1 MKRFPVLY
9 FMLGLTVLLLP
20 QESHAQTAGSSTPP
34 EGYDPHDAALCGQAT
49 DRVEHA
55 GYSPGRLLTAISH
68 VESGRWDSVA
78 GLKVAWPWTIN
89 ANGVGHFFA
98 SKNAAIAEVIRL
110 QRAGVALIDVGCMQ
124 INLHYHRNAFA
135 NLEAAFDP
143 NTNVAYA
150 VSFLRDLAVETG
162 SWMRAA
168 ARYHSA
174 EPDRASIYHAKVIEE
189 LRSLDAP
196 PNPSVG
202 RRGLQFAAVTVPR
215 PGAVSMRVQPS
226 YALPI
231 DPQVLARQEMEADL
245 AAEEHQR
252 NIDVAR
258 NFANDWRKKQLEL
271 YRQSQPQDSQQQNS
285 QQQDSAPPATDFH
298 LQSPAGLT
306 PKPASP

>member
-1 MKRFPVLY
+1 
-9 FMLGLTVLLLP
+9 MLPLQAGG
-20 QESHAQTAGSSTPP
+20 QTAGSSTPP
-34 EGYDPHDAALCGQAT
+34 AGYDPHDATLCGQAT
-49 DRVEHA
+49 ERVEHA

-68 VESGRWDSVA
+68 VESGRWDSVT
-78 GLKVAWPWTIN
+78 GIKVAWPWTIN

-98 SKNAAIAEVIRL
+98 SKDAAIAEVIRL

-135 NLEAAFDP
+135 NLDAAFDP

-150 VSFLRDLAVETG
+150 VSFLRGLAVETG

-189 LRSLDAP
+189 LRSIDAP

-215 PGAVSMRVQPS
+215 PGAVSMRMPQS
-226 YALPI
+226 YALPV
-231 DPQVLARQEMEADL
+231 DPQVLLRQEMQADL

-252 NIDVAR
+252 NIDAAR
-258 NFANDWRKKQLEL
+258 TFANDWRQKQLEL
-271 YRQSQPQDSQQQNS
+271 YRQSQEKNP
-285 QQQDSAPPATDFH
+285 QQQDSAPTPPDFH
-298 LQSPAGLT
+298 LQSPVSLA